1 MGRKVVSKKSRGLK
15 LTESV
20 HVVVVELEVEELSV
34 GLDAVL
40 GKGLG
45 KDDVTVGK
53 QRKGNQRK
61 RFCLG

>member
-1 MGRKVVSKKSRGLK
+1 MLK
-15 LTESV
+15 LTESI

-34 GLDAVL
+34 GLDTVL

-45 KDDVTVGK
+45 EDDVTVRK

-61 RFCLG
+61 RLG